1 MQKIIL
7 IGYMGSGKTT
17 IAQLLAKEKNINWID
32 LDDAIEKE
40 TQKSIASLFQT
51 KGEVYFRRIEHTLF
65 EKIVQQ
71 EENLIISTGGGTPCY
86 ANNHL
91 LLKGDNVVSI
101 YLKGSI
107 HTLYQ
112 RLINEKIK
120 RPLLANL
127 TGEELK
133 EYIAKSLFERSYFY
147 NQATYKL
154 DIDQKTPETITAEL
168 LQLLN

>member
-1 MQKIIL
+1 
-7 IGYMGSGKTT
+7 MGSGKTT
-17 IAQLLAKEKNINWID
+17 IAQLLANEMNVDWVD
-32 LDDAIEKE
+32 LDDLIEKE
-40 TQKSIASLFQT
+40 TQLSIATIFET
-51 KGEVYFRRIEHTLF
+51 KGEVYFRTIEHQLF
-65 EKIVQQ
+65 KKAVEQ

-91 LLKGDNVVSI
+91 FLTGENVVSI

-107 HTLYQ
+107 DTLYQ
-112 RLINEKIK
+112 RLINEMYK

-127 TGEELK
+127 SEVELK

-147 NQATYKL
+147 NHASFKL
-154 DIDQKTPETITAEL
+154 DIDQKTPETIIEEL